1 MLVWIVLIVGS
12 AFIGFLTAILVK
24 NNMAVY
30 LAGAIP
36 WFVLL
41 VAILFTEYFLPY
53 QGGGASMWPIAQLV
67 GGTIAAVVGVISF
80 NLTRNYFN
88 RNND

>member
-12 AFIGFLTAILVK
+12 AFIGFLTAVLVK
-24 NNMAVY
+24 NNMAIY

-41 VAILFTEYFLPY
+41 VAILYTEYFFP
-53 QGGGASMWPIAQLV
+53 
-67 GGTIAAVVGVISF
+67 
-80 NLTRNYFN
+80 TRAEVHQCGP
-88 RNND
+88 